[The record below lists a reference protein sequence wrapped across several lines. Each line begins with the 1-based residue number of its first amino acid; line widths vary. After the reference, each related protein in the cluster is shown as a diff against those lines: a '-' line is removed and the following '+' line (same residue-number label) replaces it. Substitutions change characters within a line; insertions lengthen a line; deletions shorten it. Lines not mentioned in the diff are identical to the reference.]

1 MSFTEADPLINRQG
15 KPRGARTTCRVPINT
30 QRVVVRQ
37 LSERAKAGDPTACE
51 MLGLI
56 MIQQGGV
63 RSAAG

>member
-37 LSERAKAGDPTACE
+37 LTERAKSGDSVAVDTLALL
-51 MLGLI
+51 MLH
-56 MIQQGGV
+56 GV
-63 RSAAG
+63 DQRATG